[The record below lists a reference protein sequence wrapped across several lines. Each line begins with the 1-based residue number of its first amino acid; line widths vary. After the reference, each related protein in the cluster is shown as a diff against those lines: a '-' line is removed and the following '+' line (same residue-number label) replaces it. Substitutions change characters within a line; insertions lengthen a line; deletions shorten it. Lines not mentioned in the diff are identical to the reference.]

1 MEYAKTERA
10 IQIKRAW
17 ENVRKCEELFNDAKS
32 TGDKVKVK
40 QLELQYMQYIAK
52 LSFVEQMVDSGTP
65 ETQVN
70 VVAWS
75 SMKDE
80 KEDSND

>member
-1 MEYAKTERA
+1 
-10 IQIKRAW
+10 
-17 ENVRKCEELFNDAKS
+17 
-32 TGDKVKVK
+32 
-40 QLELQYMQYIAK
+40 
-52 LSFVEQMVDSGTP
+52 MVDSGTP